1 MAHNLKIYSNSIH
14 TGRLAASELTVF
26 LARDAESGD
35 RVLGVRGSADAARL
49 PFTQP
54 LFSQDGDQFFAPNP
68 ENAVILRKIFS
79 WLIPAPMNTEKGG
92 AAVPSFGFG
101 DRLGLATP
109 GHIKALRAVASA
121 GEIYPI
127 FAQQSVRENART
139 GRTPQQVMDDALW
152 AVFQEG
158 WQQPWG
164 GDADH
169 LKQVSDLPAFVQA
182 GYTFFTV
189 DPGEHV
195 DSAADT
201 DELQILIGKISAQP
215 WGEVGEKSIRQDEL
229 VDRYLAFCA
238 SVGWPCDQIAV
249 QQGALRAFT
258 KYGQAVI
265 HITKMYRALQ
275 VLKPEG
281 FDFEVSVDETETP
294 TSLLEHFYI
303 ASELKR
309 LGVKFNSLAPRFPGR
324 FEKGVDY
331 MGDLA
336 ALEPELARH
345 AEVMRHFGGYR
356 LSLHSGSD
364 KFSIYPLLV
373 HHAGRSVHV
382 KTAGTSYLE
391 ALRVVATLEPGLF
404 RQALE
409 LARRRYGTDRLTYH
423 VSADES
429 RLPDPHTLTDHAL
442 PGLLDDF
449 DVRQALHV
457 TFGSALADFGG
468 ELKTMLKTHSE
479 DYDRALL
486 EHFIR
491 HLEPLVE
498 ND

>member
-1 MAHNLKIYSNSIH
+1 MAHNLKIYPNSIR
-14 TGRLAASELTVF
+14 TGRLAANELTVF
-26 LARDAESGD
+26 LARDEESGE

-49 PFTQP
+49 PFAQP

-68 ENAVILRKIFS
+68 ENAAILRKIFS
-79 WLIPAPMNTEKGG
+79 WLIPAPMNTGKGG
-92 AAVPSFGFG
+92 EAVPSFGFG

-109 GHIKALRAVASA
+109 GHIQALRAVSPA

-152 AVFQEG
+152 GVFQEG

-195 DSAADT
+195 DSTADT
-201 DELQILIGKISAQP
+201 DELQILIAKISAQP
-215 WGEVGEKSIRQDEL
+215 WEKIGEKSISQDEL
-229 VDRYLAFCA
+229 VEHYLAFCA
-238 SVGWPCDQIAV
+238 SAGWPCDQTSV
-249 QQGALRAFT
+249 QQGALRAFA

-265 HITKMYRALQ
+265 HIAKMYRALQ
-275 VLKPEG
+275 ALKPEG

-331 MGDLA
+331 IGDLA

-345 AEVMRHFGGYR
+345 AAIMRHFGGYR

-373 HHAGRSVHV
+373 RHAGRSVHV

-391 ALRVVATLEPGLF
+391 ALRVAAALEPELF

-409 LARRRYGTDRLTYH
+409 LARQRYATDRLTYH
-423 VSADES
+423 VSANQG
-429 RLPDPHTLTDHAL
+429 RLPDPQTLTDHAL

-468 ELKTMLKTHSE
+468 ELKDMLTTHPE

-486 EHFIR
+486 KHFIR
-491 HLEPLVE
+491 HLEPLVA

>member
-1 MAHNLKIYSNSIH
+1 MNPNLKIYSSSIH
-14 TGRLAASELTVF
+14 TGRLAASEIAVF
-26 LARDAESGD
+26 LAHDQESGA
-35 RVLGVRGSADAARL
+35 RVLGVRGSADSVRH

-54 LFSQDGDQFFAPNP
+54 LFSRDGDQFFALNS
-68 ENAVILRKIFS
+68 ENAMSLRQIFS
-79 WLIPAPMNTEKGG
+79 WLIPAPMNIGKGVE
-92 AAVPSFGFG
+92 ADPSFGFG

-109 GHIKALRAVASA
+109 GHIHALRCVSSA

-152 AVFQEG
+152 GVFQEG

-201 DELQILIGKISAQP
+201 DELQILLEKISAQP
-215 WGEVGEKSIRQDEL
+215 REEIGEKSITRDEL
-229 VDRYLAFCA
+229 VNRYLAFCTSAGWSCEQA
-238 SVGWPCDQIAV
+238 SV
-249 QQGALRAFT
+249 QQWALRTFA
-258 KYGQAVI
+258 KYGRAVI
-265 HITKMYRALQ
+265 HVAKMYRALQ
-275 VLKPEG
+275 ALKPEG

-331 MGDLA
+331 IGDLA
-336 ALEPELARH
+336 TLEPELARH
-345 AEVMRHFGGYR
+345 TAIMRHFGGYR

-364 KFSIYPLLV
+364 KFSIYPLLRW
-373 HHAGRSVHV
+373 HAGRSVHV

-391 ALRVVATLEPGLF
+391 ALRVAATLEPGLF
-404 RQALE
+404 RRALM
-409 LARRRYGTDRLTYH
+409 LARQRYATDRLTYH

-429 RLPDPHTLTDHAL
+429 RLPDPQTLTDHAL

-457 TFGSALADFGG
+457 TFGSALADFGE
-468 ELKTMLKTHSE
+468 ELRSMLKTHPE
-479 DYDRALL
+479 DYDRTLL
-486 EHFIR
+486 KHFIR
-491 HLEPLVE
+491 HLEPLVV